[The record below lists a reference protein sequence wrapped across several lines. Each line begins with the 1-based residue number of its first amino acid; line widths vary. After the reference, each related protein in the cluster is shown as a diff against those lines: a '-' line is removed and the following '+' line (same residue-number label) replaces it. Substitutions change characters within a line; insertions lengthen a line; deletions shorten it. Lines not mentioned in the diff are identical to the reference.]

1 MSYHPPYLV
10 QGTHRMTVGNID
22 QAVADY
28 RWLITALHNDAI
40 DWSVVDHLPTLNDS
54 WDQLQ
59 AATQPLIQESAAL

>member
-1 MSYHPPYLV
+1 
-10 QGTHRMTVGNID
+10 MTVGNID

>member
-1 MSYHPPYLV
+1 
-10 QGTHRMTVGNID
+10 MTVGNID

-40 DWSVVDHLPTLNDS
+40 DWSAVDHLPTLNDS

-59 AATQPLIQESAAL
+59 AATQPLIQEAAAL